1 MLYQNNQNQINS
13 MKKILL
19 VCLMATS
26 LVGLYSCNSNNSAVE
41 PEDDEMGQ
49 ARVGAQAAGQ
59 TSDRRLTKVE
69 VKDLPAAVTAYIAK
83 NYVGFTADKAGK
95 DSAGNLTVIIKQNNT
110 LKALQ
115 FGADGAFKQEL
126 AFMGGRGKDHN
137 GPGGPH
143 ERGPKSFTAIDV
155 AALPAKITSYVTS
168 KYASST
174 ISGAAQNAEKLY
186 VVFVKTTS
194 GKVLL
199 EFNADGSFKQEI
211 VRPGKGRGS
220 FTDITAAELPKT
232 VTDYITKTYA
242 GSTINKA
249 AKSSVDGGFLVWIK
263 KADGTNVGLSF
274 GADGAF
280 KQEMTC
286 KKDNKPTT

>member
-1 MLYQNNQNQINS
+1 

-19 VCLMATS
+19 ACLVATS
-26 LVGLYSCNSNNSAVE
+26 LAGLYSCNSTNSVVDPTTTDALL
-41 PEDDEMGQ
+41 GA
-49 ARVGAQAAGQ
+49 ARVGAQASGQ
-59 TSDRRLTKVE
+59 TGIGKLTPVAT
-69 VKDLPAAVTAYIAK
+69 KDLPAAVTAYTTK
-83 NYVGFTADKAGK
+83 NYAGYSVDRAAKDADGNFLVVLENAAK
-95 DSAGNLTVIIKQNNT
+95 DH
-110 LKALQ
+110 KALL
-115 FGADGAFKQEL
+115 FGADGSFKQEVAL
-126 AFMGGRGKDHN
+126 MQ
-137 GPGGPH
+137 GPGRPGTPGKPGDHGGPG
-143 ERGPKSFTAIDV
+143 ERGPKSFTSVDV
-155 AALPAKITSYVTS
+155 ASLPATITSYVTS

-186 VVFVKTTS
+186 IVFVKTTS

-199 EFNADGSFKQEI
+199 EFNADGSFKQEV
-211 VRPGKGRGS
+211 VRAGRGKGT
-220 FTDITAAELPKT
+220 FVDITTAELPKN

-274 GADGAF
+274 GADGTF

-286 KKDNKPTT
+286 TKNQKPTT